1 MKKIIIFGIIATIV
15 ACVLIAGCT
24 NVIPKSPVQV
34 TYYYSQGCN
43 GCTLLDA
50 DLAKL
55 EQNYKGDFVVTK
67 YDVNREAVKFK
78 DDLNKYKKDSV
89 TPFVI
94 VGDRTFSGYN
104 ESISF
109 YIENMIKNR

>member
-1 MKKIIIFGIIATIV
+1 MLEYIFQFWKKTFFEQVASLNYNELAIEIFDK
-15 ACVLIAGCT
+15 LSL
-24 NVIPKSPVQV
+24 NHKD
-34 TYYYSQGCN
+34 
-43 GCTLLDA
+43 LLGY
-50 DLAKL
+50 K
-55 EQNYKGDFVVTK
+55 NYKGDFVVTK
-67 YDVNREAVKFK
+67 YDVQKESVKFNEAV
-78 DDLNKYKKDSV
+78 DKYKASKK

>member
-1 MKKIIIFGIIATIV
+1 MKKVIIFSIVIIIV
-15 ACVLIAGCT
+15 ACVLISGCT
-24 NVIPKSPVQV
+24 NIIPKSPVQV
-34 TYYYSQGCN
+34 TYYYSQGCS

-55 EQNYKGDFVVTK
+55 EQKYKGDFVVTK
-67 YDVNREAVKFK
+67 YDVQKEPVKFS
-78 DDLNKYKKDSV
+78 DVVDKYKVSKK

-94 VGDRTFSGYN
+94 VGDKAFSGYN

-109 YIENMIKNR
+109 YIESMIRSR